1 MGCVDDEVCVWAV
14 VRSRRP
20 QQKDG
25 DMAAQKERMLD
36 IVLTRNVAIEGK
48 HMEAGS
54 KVRVT
59 ENLARY
65 LV

>member
-1 MGCVDDEVCVWAV
+1 
-14 VRSRRP
+14 
-20 QQKDG
+20 
-25 DMAAQKERMLD
+25 MAEQKERMLD

-48 HMEAGS
+48 HVEAGS

-65 LV
+65 LVGKGKASWPEGKEKAVVGPGEKRG